1 MKICI
6 LDGST
11 LNPGDLS
18 WSSLEEFG
26 KLDIY
31 DRTSDNEIID
41 RAQDADILIVNKVK
55 LDKSLLKQ
63 MPNLRLICISAT
75 GFDNVDIES
84 AKDLGIAVCNVKGY
98 STSGVAQHVFAQLLT
113 YFNQPKDFWSK
124 VSEGKWSQS
133 EDFCFYLNPIEEL
146 QGKRIGIYG
155 FGQIGQQ
162 LAKLALAFGMQV
174 QAVNKYPERSQIDG
188 VEFVEPGKLI
198 RTSEILSLHIPLNQ
212 STKQMINK
220 ALIET
225 MPKQA
230 ILVNTGR
237 GGLIHEA
244 ELADSLNN
252 GIIRAAFLDV
262 LSSEPPQA
270 NNPLL
275 DAKNCFITPHVAWA
289 SVASRKRLMEGLALN
304 IAAFLDN
311 TPLNRLDL

>member
-26 KLDIY
+26 ELYIY
-31 DRTSDNEIID
+31 DRTSANKIID

-55 LDKSLLKQ
+55 LDKSLLQQ

-75 GFDNVDIES
+75 GFDNVDIQA

-98 STSGVAQHVFAQLLT
+98 STSGVAQHVFAQLLS

-124 VSEGKWSQS
+124 VSEGKWSKS

-188 VEFVEPGKLI
+188 VEFVEPETLI

-212 STKQMINK
+212 SSKQMINK

-244 ELADSLNN
+244 ELAGSLNN

>member
-26 KLDIY
+26 KLYIY
-31 DRTSDNEIID
+31 DRTSANKIID

-75 GFDNVDIES
+75 GFDNVDIQA
-84 AKDLGIAVCNVKGY
+84 AKDLGIAVSNVKGY
-98 STSGVAQHVFAQLLT
+98 STSGVAQHVFAQLLS

-124 VSEGKWSQS
+124 VSEGKWSKS

-162 LAKLALAFGMQV
+162 VAKLALAFGMQV
-174 QAVNKYPERSQIDG
+174 QAVNKYPERSQIEG
-188 VEFVEPGKLI
+188 VEYVSPETLV

-212 STKQMINK
+212 SSKQMINK
-220 ALIET
+220 TLIET
-225 MPKQA
+225 MPRQA

-237 GGLIHEA
+237 GGLINEE

-275 DAKNCFITPHVAWA
+275 DAKNCFITPHIAWA
-289 SVASRKRLMEGLALN
+289 SVASRKKLMDGLALN
-304 IAAFLDN
+304 IAAFLNN
-311 TPLNRLDL
+311 TPRNRLDL

>member
-1 MKICI
+1 M
-6 LDGST
+6 
-11 LNPGDLS
+11 
-18 WSSLEEFG
+18 
-26 KLDIY
+26 
-31 DRTSDNEIID
+31 
-41 RAQDADILIVNKVK
+41 NKVK
-55 LDKSLLKQ
+55 LDKSLLQQ

-75 GFDNVDIES
+75 GFDNVDIQA

-98 STSGVAQHVFAQLLT
+98 STSGVAQHVFAQLLS

-124 VSEGKWSQS
+124 VSEGKWSKS

-188 VEFVEPGKLI
+188 VEFVEPETLI

-212 STKQMINK
+212 SSKQMINK

-244 ELADSLNN
+244 ELAESLNN

>member
-26 KLDIY
+26 ELYIY
-31 DRTSDNEIID
+31 DSTSANKIID